1 MEEICEL
8 LHVEM
13 MIIKF
18 RRDHVHILRKV
29 DYLFE
34 VHKAL
39 KQVKV
44 KGNGN
49 YNEW

>member
-13 MIIKF
+13 MIIKI
-18 RRDHVHILRKV
+18 RRDHILRKV

-34 VHKAL
+34 VHKAI
-39 KQVKV
+39 KQIKV